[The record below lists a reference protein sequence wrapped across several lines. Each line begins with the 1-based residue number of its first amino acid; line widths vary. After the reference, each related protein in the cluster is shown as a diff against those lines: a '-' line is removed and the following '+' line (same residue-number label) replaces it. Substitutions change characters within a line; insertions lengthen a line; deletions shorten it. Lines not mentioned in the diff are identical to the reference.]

1 MKKSFFFDEESE
13 NADWSESDK
22 IEWLEGKN
30 VTVKMVSK
38 KQKNKK
44 TGQTRTVQKEEPTH
58 SFFNF
63 FKPFDVR
70 EEAMEALEDEEVN

>member
-44 TGQTRTVQKEEPTH
+44 TGQTRTV
-58 SFFNF
+58 
-63 FKPFDVR
+63 
-70 EEAMEALEDEEVN
+70 